1 MSKKQMY
8 GLIVAGIVFVF
19 VCTANMIVKRAFAD
33 IFTDVL
39 GSSESDKKV
48 HTKKYVPVVKI
59 KGDIIESGS
68 DLIDSDSFCA
78 SKDVNKEID
87 EYMDDDKNQGILL
100 YIDSTGGTV
109 SDSDKIYEKLMEY
122 KKETKRPVWAYMN
135 DYGCSGAYYIAMAA
149 DKIYADRNTTTG
161 NIGVISQEV
170 NYQDLLKKIGVEI
183 DYITSGDNKAMGAA
197 GKKLTKEQR
206 KILQDMVDE
215 SYERFVD
222 IVDKGR
228 KDLNKSQVKKL
239 SDGRVYTAKQAVD
252 NKLIDGIKT
261 YEQAKDELNKE
272 VGSAVEIEEKE
283 DTNSLFDIV
292 KNVKTSLSN
301 NKTKKGEEQMLLE
314 YLQNNKSGGLRYE
327 MPR

>member
-1 MSKKQMY
+1 
-8 GLIVAGIVFVF
+8 
-19 VCTANMIVKRAFAD
+19 
-33 IFTDVL
+33 
-39 GSSESDKKV
+39 
-48 HTKKYVPVVKI
+48 
-59 KGDIIESGS
+59 
-68 DLIDSDSFCA
+68 
-78 SKDVNKEID
+78 
-87 EYMDDDKNQGILL
+87 
-100 YIDSTGGTV
+100 
-109 SDSDKIYEKLMEY
+109 
-122 KKETKRPVWAYMN
+122 
-135 DYGCSGAYYIAMAA
+135 MAA